1 MIHSYALQVQ
11 AENYGEEVTEYR
23 SGGAVEEVCV
33 PMPEG
38 EENDKDEDKDK
49 DDDGD
54 GEEDDESTPDA
65 EVNGEAVLYCND
77 NNPT

>member
-23 SGGAVEEVCV
+23 SGGTVEEVCI
-33 PMPEG
+33 PMPES
-38 EENDKDEDKDK
+38 EENDK
-49 DDDGD
+49 
-54 GEEDDESTPDA
+54 DDESTPDA

>member
-38 EENDKDEDKDK
+38 EENDKD
-49 DDDGD
+49 
-54 GEEDDESTPDA
+54 DESTPDA